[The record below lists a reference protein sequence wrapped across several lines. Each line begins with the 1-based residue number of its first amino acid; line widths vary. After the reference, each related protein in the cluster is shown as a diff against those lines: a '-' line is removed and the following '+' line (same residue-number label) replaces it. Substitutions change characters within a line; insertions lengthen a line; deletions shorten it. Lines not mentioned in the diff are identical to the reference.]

1 MVATHP
7 IQGNRARES
16 AVSTSSTLFSI
27 IAIGS
32 GATLVMD
39 AWMIG
44 LRRLG
49 VRSSGF
55 GMIGRWVAHLFR
67 GRFVH
72 ASIAKADPVRGEE
85 ALGWA
90 VHYAVG
96 IVFAA
101 LLVAFAGI
109 DWMKAPT
116 VAPAILFGIV
126 SVAAPLLVMQP
137 AMGSGFLAS
146 KTPAPLANCARSIV
160 NHGVFGIGLYV
171 AASAVARVAHV

>member
-1 MVATHP
+1 M
-7 IQGNRARES
+7 
-16 AVSTSSTLFSI
+16 STSTTLISI
-27 IAIGS
+27 FAIGT

-39 AWMIG
+39 AWLTV

-49 VRSSGF
+49 VRTSGF
-55 GMIGRWVAHLFR
+55 GLIGRWVAHIFR

-72 ASIAKADPVRGEE
+72 ASVAKAEPVRGEE

-96 IVFAA
+96 VVFAA
-101 LLVAFAGI
+101 LLVAIVGV
-109 DWMKAPT
+109 DWMKDPT

-146 KTPAPLANCARSIV
+146 KTPTPLANCVRSVV

-171 AASAVARVAHV
+171 AASVLARVMHA